1 MTFRV
6 NFSPTARKDFEA
18 MPHPVQIRIVHALER
33 SADDPFRAFKRLKGR
48 ADASLRVG
56 EYRVL
61 ADLVLGENLIW
72 VHAVG
77 HRRNVYD

>member
-1 MTFRV
+1 MTFGV
-6 NFSPTARKDFEA
+6 AFSPTARKDFEGL
-18 MPHPVQIRIVHALER
+18 PRPVQGRMLHALER
-33 SADDPFRAFKRLKGR
+33 AAEDPFRAFKRLKGR

-61 ADLVLGENLIW
+61 ADLVLRENLIW
-72 VHAVG
+72 VHSVG